1 MKKYIGLYIVCG
13 LLIVGCLAGFFYLST
28 HDIFKAKE
36 TVTLTKSSEQPVVT
50 SEPTDTSAS
59 AASEESSEEVDSG
72 EAISA
77 IGDIEAGVVG
87 DNIAILLPS
96 DFVGEITQEKLDEIV
111 DKDDGFISATL
122 NADGSVSYVLTPE
135 KCNEMRFEMQ
145 GSIEQTL
152 QEILDSPDY
161 PNIESI
167 SHNEDFTE
175 YTITCSSED
184 LNLTESFLPLSL
196 YVSSGMYFQFLIDK
210 PDNVYITYV
219 NSTTGKAFYES
230 NAQELS
236 EKMAEKNAE

>member
-77 IGDIEAGVVG
+77 IGDIEAGVVEN
-87 DNIAILLPS
+87 DITITLPS
-96 DFVGEITQEKLDEIV
+96 EIVGEITQEKLNEAV
-111 DKDDGFISATL
+111 EKSDGLISGTL

-135 KCNEMRFEMQ
+135 KYDEMIAEMH
-145 GSIEQTL
+145 GSIEKTL

-230 NAQELS
+230 NAKELS
-236 EKMAEKNAE
+236 EKMAEKSAE